1 MDAISMPDRR
11 IDARFRIERAGSE
24 GAGFTLDIALDLPG
38 SGISALFGPSGCGK
52 TTTLRALAGLEHA
65 PGGHLRMK
73 GDVWQDATTFVPT
86 HRRPLGYV
94 FQEASLFDHLDVRGN
109 VEFGMKRVP
118 QAERRVS
125 LEQAVEL
132 LGIAHLMDR
141 KTQTLSGGERQR
153 VGIARAL
160 ATSPRLLL
168 LDEPLS
174 ALDAQ
179 RKSEVLPY
187 LEKLHSELDIPMVYV
202 SHALDEVARLAD
214 HLVLMDAGRVVASGD
229 TQAMLTRLDLP
240 LAHGDTASAIVQ
252 GHVIVHDASDH
263 LTQVGFAG
271 GSLLLTSTTARAAGE
286 PVRLRVQARDV
297 SITLEA
303 QRDTSI
309 LNILPATVAGI
320 EDDSPGQR
328 MVALDVGGVRILARV
343 TQRSAQALTLAQ
355 GQQVFAQ
362 IKGVAVLG

>member
-1 MDAISMPDRR
+1 MSVSPSHSASR
-11 IDARFRIERAGSE
+11 IDARFRIERA
-24 GAGFTLDIALDLPG
+24 AFTLDVALDLPG

-52 TTTLRALAGLEHA
+52 TTTLRALAGLERTPA
-65 PGGHLRMK
+65 GHLHMK
-73 GDVWQDATTFVPT
+73 GEVWQDAATFVPT

-118 QAERRVS
+118 AAARRVS

-132 LGIAHLMDR
+132 LGIPHLMDR
-141 KTQTLSGGERQR
+141 KPQTLSGGERQR

-179 RKSEVLPY
+179 RKAEVLPY
-187 LEKLHSELDIPMVYV
+187 LEKLHAELDIPMVYV
-202 SHALDEVARLAD
+202 SHALDEIARLAD

-240 LAHGDTASAIVQ
+240 LAHGDTASAIVE
-252 GHVIVHDASDH
+252 GRVMAHDAADH

-271 GSLLLTSTTARAAGE
+271 GSLLLTSTTARATGDA
-286 PVRLRVQARDV
+286 VRLRIQARDV
-297 SITLEA
+297 SLTL
-303 QRDTSI
+303 QPQQDTSI
-309 LNILPATVAGI
+309 LNILPATVAGV

-328 MVALDVGGVRILARV
+328 MVALDVSGVRILARV
-343 TQRSAQALTLAQ
+343 TQRSAQTLALAP
-355 GQQVFAQ
+355 GQRVFAQ

>member
-1 MDAISMPDRR
+1 MSASSHRMSGR
-11 IDARFRIERAGSE
+11 IDARFRIERAG
-24 GAGFTLDIALDLPG
+24 FTLDVALDLPG

-52 TTTLRALAGLEHA
+52 TTTLRALAGLERA
-65 PGGHLRMK
+65 PAGHLHMK
-73 GDVWQDATTFVPT
+73 GEVWQGDATFVAT
-86 HRRPLGYV
+86 HQRPLGYV
-94 FQEASLFDHLDVRGN
+94 FQEASLFDHLNVRGN

-118 QAERRVS
+118 PAERRVS

-141 KTQTLSGGERQR
+141 KPQTLSGGERQR

-179 RKSEVLPY
+179 RKAEVLPY
-187 LEKLHSELDIPMVYV
+187 LEKLHAELDIPMVYV

-252 GHVIVHDASDH
+252 GQIIAHDAADH
-263 LTQVGFAG
+263 LTQVGFSG
-271 GSLLLTSTTARAAGE
+271 GSLLLASATARATGE
-286 PVRLRVQARDV
+286 AVRLRIQARDV
-297 SITLEA
+297 SITLRA
-303 QRDTSI
+303 QLDTSI
-309 LNILPATVAGI
+309 LNILPATVVGI
-320 EDDSPGQR
+320 EDDGPGQR
-328 MVALDVGGVRILARV
+328 MVALDVGGARLLSRV
-343 TQRSAQALTLAQ
+343 TQRSAMMLGIAP
-355 GQQVFAQ
+355 GQQVHAQ
-362 IKGVAVLG
+362 IKGMAVLG